1 MTEKKIIISS
11 KFNCQYWNLSIY
23 ISIKIRIENI
33 LYVAQMINT
42 INIIIAYYIK
52 NFTLKIRLTKYNQIN
67 NIVDILDSKPRSR
80 DRRLYW

>member
-1 MTEKKIIISS
+1 
-11 KFNCQYWNLSIY
+11 
-23 ISIKIRIENI
+23 
-33 LYVAQMINT
+33 MINT

-80 DRRLYW
+80 DRRLY